1 MIFQKTIN
9 SFEKVIKKK
18 AKFERDS
25 ILFYEN
31 CPDKEL
37 ISIIKKIYKKKK
49 IIICDFGGSLASLYF
64 QNKDYLDPN
73 KYQWHVL
80 EQKKYVEYANKNINI
95 NNLKF
100 HTQFDYLLKKY

>member
-1 MIFQKTIN
+1 MKKIINLLKNIIKSLLGRKIKISGKFQNWKVALKNSAGYNNPLIFQKTIN

-49 IIICDFGGSLASLYF
+49 
-64 QNKDYLDPN
+64 K
-73 KYQWHVL
+73 
-80 EQKKYVEYANKNINI
+80 
-95 NNLKF
+95 
-100 HTQFDYLLKKY
+100 LLFVILVVR